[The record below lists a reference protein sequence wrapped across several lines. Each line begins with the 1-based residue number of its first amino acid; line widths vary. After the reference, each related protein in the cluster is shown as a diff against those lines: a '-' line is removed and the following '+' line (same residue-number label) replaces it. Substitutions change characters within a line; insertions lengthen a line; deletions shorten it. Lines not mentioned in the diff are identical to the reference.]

1 MIKEIAGR
9 AEFSEELKGDLPV
22 LADFYASWC
31 APCKMQTPILYDFA
45 EAATD
50 KVRVIKID
58 VDVNAET
65 ASEYGVDS
73 IPTLALFVGGTEKD
87 RRVGLT
93 SRSELSDMLIK
104 YLR

>member
-9 AEFSEELKGDLPV
+9 AEFDEALRSGSPV

-31 APCKMQTPILYDFA
+31 APCKMQSPILYEFA
-45 EAATD
+45 EAAAD
-50 KVRVIKID
+50 KVRIIKID
-58 VDVNAET
+58 VDANAET

-73 IPTLALFVGGTEKD
+73 IPTLALFVGGTERE

-93 SRSELSDMLIK
+93 TRSELSDMLIK
-104 YLR
+104 YL